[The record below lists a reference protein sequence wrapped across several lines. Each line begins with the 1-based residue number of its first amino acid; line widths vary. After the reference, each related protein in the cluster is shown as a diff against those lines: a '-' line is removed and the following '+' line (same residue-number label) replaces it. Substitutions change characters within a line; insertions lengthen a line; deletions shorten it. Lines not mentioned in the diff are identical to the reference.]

1 MSQEGQSLHKMMPV
15 FNELR
20 LDGELTD
27 AVIQVQDVEFKVH
40 KNCLSCIPYFRSL
53 FTQWSPPEERV
64 YELPF
69 TSAETMKMIID
80 HVYTGS
86 LALTDNNVMDLLEV
100 AAYLTYEE
108 LLEACSDY
116 LITRLSPHSCINTWK
131 LTSKYYLPKLCSAAC
146 SYVLDHFE
154 EVALSGSFL
163 ELSMPEVEDIISSD
177 NLMVRQESAVFES
190 VIRWV
195 SHSPAERRR
204 DTHVL
209 LSKVRLATMDLEHLN
224 AVMRNELV
232 RQDGACTSIVSRAT
246 SLQLRILT
254 TECGLTGINDPLS
267 RPRLPPA
274 ILLATGGW
282 SGGDPTNA
290 IEAYDVRAERWSTV
304 ENTMERPRAYHGSV
318 FLGGFVYCVGGFD
331 RVEYFNSV
339 RRFNPITH
347 TWMAVSPMYYR
358 RCYVS
363 VSALNGLIYAMG
375 GFNGQ
380 TRHDTA
386 EYYCPETNQWH
397 LIASMHE
404 RRSDASCTAFQGK
417 IYICGG
423 FNGHDCLPSAEFYT
437 PETDHWTLI
446 RPMSSPRSG
455 VGVMAFAGRVYAVG
469 GFDGTERLRS
479 AEAYNPQT
487 NTWAAA
493 PPMLTPRSNFGLEV
507 IEDKLIVVGGFD
519 GFSTTFN
526 AEFYSATT
534 NRWTKICSMNV
545 FRSALSCCVISGL
558 TNMETYAYPREPLSL
573 EEEEEEEEET
583 V

>member
-1 MSQEGQSLHKMMPV
+1 MTREGQSLHKMMPV

-20 LDGELTD
+20 LDEELTD

-40 KNCLSCIPYFRSL
+40 KICLCCIPYFRSL

-80 HVYTGS
+80 HVYTGV
-86 LALTDNNVMDLLEV
+86 LVLTDNNVENVLEV

-131 LTSKYYLPKLCSAAC
+131 LTSKYYLPKLGSAAC
-146 SYVLDHFE
+146 SYILDHFE

-163 ELSMPEVEDIISSD
+163 ELSMPEVKDIISSD

-190 VIRWV
+190 VVRWE
-195 SHSPAERRR
+195 SHSPAERQR
-204 DTHVL
+204 DTHAL
-209 LSKVRLATMDLEHLN
+209 LSKIRLATMDLECLN
-224 AVMRNELV
+224 DVMTVVLEHPDR
-232 RQDGACTSIVSRAT
+232 ACICIVSRAT
-246 SLQLRILT
+246 FLRLRILLT
-254 TECGLTGINDPLS
+254 KCGFTGTNDPLS

-274 ILLATGGW
+274 ILLAIGGW
-282 SGGDPTNA
+282 NDGFPTNA
-290 IEAYDVRAERWSTV
+290 IEAYDVRAERWITV
-304 ENTMERPRAYHGSV
+304 ENMERPRAFHGSV
-318 FLGGFVYCVGGFD
+318 FLDGFVYCIGGCD

-358 RCYVS
+358 RSYVS
-363 VSALNGLIYAMG
+363 VSVLNGLIYAMG

-386 EYYCPETNQWH
+386 EYYCSETNQWH

-404 RRSDASCTAFQGK
+404 RRSNASCTTFQGK

-423 FNGHDCLPSAEFYT
+423 FNGHHSLLSAEFYT
-437 PETDHWTLI
+437 PETNHWTLI
-446 RPMSSPRSG
+446 HPMSSPRNG
-455 VGVMAFAGRVYAVG
+455 VGVIAFADRVYAVG

-487 NTWAAA
+487 NTWVAV
-493 PPMLTPRSNFGLEV
+493 PPMFTPRSNFGLEM
-507 IEDKLIVVGGFD
+507 IEDKLIVVGGVNA
-519 GFSTTFN
+519 FSSTSN
-526 AEFYSATT
+526 AEFYSTTT

-545 FRSALSCCVISGL
+545 PRSSLSCCVISGL
-558 TNMETYAYPREPLSL
+558 TNMETYAFPREPL
-573 EEEEEEEEET
+573 EEEEEEET

>member
-1 MSQEGQSLHKMMPV
+1 MTQEGQSSPKMMPV

-20 LDGELTD
+20 LDEELTD
-27 AVIQVQDVEFKVH
+27 AVIKFQDVEFKVH
-40 KNCLSCIPYFRSL
+40 KNCLCCIPYFRSL
-53 FTQWSPPEERV
+53 FTQWSPPEDRV

-69 TSAETMKMIID
+69 TSAETMKIIID
-80 HVYTGS
+80 FVYTGF
-86 LALTDNNVMDLLEV
+86 LVLTDNNVGKIMEV
-100 AAYLTYEE
+100 VDYLNYEE

-131 LTSKYYLPKLCSAAC
+131 LTSKYYLPKQCSAAF
-146 SYVLDHFE
+146 SYILDHFE
-154 EVALSGSFL
+154 EVAFSGSFL
-163 ELSMPEVEDIISSD
+163 ELSMPEVEHIISSD
-177 NLMVRQESAVFES
+177 SLMVRQESAVFES
-190 VIRWV
+190 VVRWV
-195 SHSPAERRR
+195 SHSPAERQR
-204 DTHVL
+204 DTRVL
-209 LSKVRLATMDLEHLN
+209 LSKIRLVTMDSEYVWNNVLG
-224 AVMRNELV
+224 NELV
-232 RQDGACTSIVSRAT
+232 KQDGACMSIVLRAT
-246 SLQLRILT
+246 RLQQLILL
-254 TECGLTGINDPLS
+254 TECGFTGINDPLS

-274 ILLATGGW
+274 ILLAIGGW

-290 IEAYDVRAERWSTV
+290 LEAYDVMAQRWTTV

-318 FLGGFVYCVGGFD
+318 FLDGFVYCIGGFD

-339 RRFNPITH
+339 RRFNLITR
-347 TWMAVSPMYYR
+347 TWMEVAPMYHR

-380 TRHDTA
+380 TRLDTA
-386 EYYCPETNQWH
+386 EYYRPETNQWH
-397 LIASMHE
+397 QIASMRE
-404 RRSDASCTAFQGK
+404 QRSDASCTAFQGK

-437 PETDHWTLI
+437 PETNHWTLI

-455 VGVMAFAGRVYAVG
+455 VGVIAFADRVYAVG

-487 NTWAAA
+487 NTWVDA

-507 IEDKLIVVGGFD
+507 IGDKLIVVGGFN

-526 AEFYSATT
+526 AEFYSTTT
-534 NRWTKICSMNV
+534 NRWTRICSMNV

-558 TNMETYAYPREPLSL
+558 TNMETYAYPREALPL
-573 EEEEEEEEET
+573 EEEEEEET